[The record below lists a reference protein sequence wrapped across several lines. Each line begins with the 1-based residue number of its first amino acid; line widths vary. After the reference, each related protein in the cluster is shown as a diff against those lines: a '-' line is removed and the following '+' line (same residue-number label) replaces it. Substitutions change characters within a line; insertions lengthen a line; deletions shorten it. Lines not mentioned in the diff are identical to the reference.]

1 MVEGSGVQSEEDWGI
16 GCVGEILEKGMKSDF
31 GRRHEAQ
38 SDCRNQW
45 MYCIISHGSIF
56 KCCQCIITITAPVT
70 LAVATFAVLTP
81 DYEVLTNQGDALVSV
96 YINSVIL

>member
-38 SDCRNQW
+38 SDCR
-45 MYCIISHGSIF
+45 
-56 KCCQCIITITAPVT
+56 K
-70 LAVATFAVLTP
+70 
-81 DYEVLTNQGDALVSV
+81 
-96 YINSVIL
+96 

>member
-56 KCCQCIITITAPVT
+56 IPGIG
-70 LAVATFAVLTP
+70 VLYSFP
-81 DYEVLTNQGDALVSV
+81 QVLSSSYL
-96 YINSVIL
+96 